1 MRLGG
6 IEALVYSSN
15 FYERVTIVCA
25 RAYETKGRIVFSLAR
40 AEKCL
45 VSARSVVTITYAVT
59 NHHMMR
65 RHYLTRASATV

>member
-1 MRLGG
+1 MQLGG

-45 VSARSVVTITYAVT
+45 VSAVTITYAVT